1 MPASKDNESET
12 SIYQQF
18 MKTEIYSRVVRI
30 NKAINTVPQPSSNSR
45 FGWIQS
51 NFYSLNTTFWER
63 EKKGQKGME
72 VDSIIM
78 ISLLIIKHSP
88 PIFLLFS
95 SAESLISC
103 QRMSGFHWRIVYI
116 CHVYRA
122 KSNHSSLVEKKHHFC
137 TLMLDNLLY

>member
-1 MPASKDNESET
+1 
-12 SIYQQF
+12 
-18 MKTEIYSRVVRI
+18 
-30 NKAINTVPQPSSNSR
+30 
-45 FGWIQS
+45 
-51 NFYSLNTTFWER
+51 
-63 EKKGQKGME
+63 ME

-88 PIFLLFS
+88 PIFLLFP

-122 KSNHSSLVEKKHHFC
+122 KSNHSSLVAYFFVEKKTSF
-137 TLMLDNLLY
+137 LYVNAR

>member
-1 MPASKDNESET
+1 
-12 SIYQQF
+12 
-18 MKTEIYSRVVRI
+18 
-30 NKAINTVPQPSSNSR
+30 
-45 FGWIQS
+45 
-51 NFYSLNTTFWER
+51 
-63 EKKGQKGME
+63 ME

-88 PIFLLFS
+88 PIFLLFP